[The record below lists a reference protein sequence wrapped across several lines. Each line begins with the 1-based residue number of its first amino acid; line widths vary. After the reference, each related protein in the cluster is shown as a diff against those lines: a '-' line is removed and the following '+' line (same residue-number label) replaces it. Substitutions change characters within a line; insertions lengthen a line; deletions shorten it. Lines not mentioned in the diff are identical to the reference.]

1 MNIYNNIE
9 EVKDVGQITGSSII
23 NGDCLDVMKYITDKS
38 VDCIICDLPYGTT
51 ACSWDSIIPFE
62 PLWEQYKRVIKDNGA
77 IVLFGSQPFT
87 SALIMSNPKMF
98 KYDIIWNKKST
109 TGFLNSKKMQLRQ
122 HEEVLIF
129 SNSKMGNFT
138 YNPIMRIGKMRV
150 KGGLTNNNKGVYQ
163 KHQSFKSINDS
174 YYPTSII
181 EISNADQKNKV
192 HPTQKPVALIEYL
205 IKTYSNEED
214 IILDNTMGSGTTCVA
229 SINTNRKFIGIEKDE
244 NYFTIAKNR
253 IEEKIEIND
262 RGLF

>member
-1 MNIYNNIE
+1 MKITYDNYGDIY
-9 EVKDVGQITGSSII
+9 
-23 NGDCLDVMKYITDKS
+23 NGDCLDVMKEIEDKS

-62 PLWEQYKRVIKDNGA
+62 PLWEQYKRIIKDNGA

-87 SALIMSNPKMF
+87 SVLIMSNLKMF
-98 KYDIIWNKKST
+98 KYILHWNKVKPSS
-109 TGFLNSKKMQLRQ
+109 FFNAKNSPLKKI
-122 HEEVLIF
+122 EDVCIF
-129 SNSKMGNFT
+129 SYGNIANGSKNLMK
-138 YNPIMRIGKMRV
+138 YNPQNLKICNIIRPPK
-150 KGGLTNNNKGVYQ
+150 
-163 KHQSFKSINDS
+163 NDS
-174 YYPTSII
+174 VPKNRESTISVRPSRNKKYLQEFTNYPSDLI
-181 EISNADQKNKV
+181 EFSFEGKPI

-253 IEEKIEIND
+253 IEEKINNSK